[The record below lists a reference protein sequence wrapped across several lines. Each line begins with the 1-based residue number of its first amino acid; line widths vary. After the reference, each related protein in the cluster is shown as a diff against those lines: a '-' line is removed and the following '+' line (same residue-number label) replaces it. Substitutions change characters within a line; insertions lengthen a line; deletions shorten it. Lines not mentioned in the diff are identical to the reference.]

1 MAVEWDA
8 ASIRAKI
15 EAAAMRGV
23 VTGAAAVQD
32 DGTRRIQSPPKT
44 GRIYVRRGVSHQAS
58 APGEAPA
65 NDTGRLANSTDIR
78 YDVPALA
85 AYVNWA
91 AGYARSLEYGT
102 ERMDP
107 RPFARPSLTAQEGT
121 IRAAVSAE
129 IAQVLKS

>member
-8 ASIRAKI
+8 AAIRAKI

-23 VTGAAAVQD
+23 ITGAAAVQD
-32 DGTRRIQSPPKT
+32 DGTRRIQSPPKS

-78 YDVPALA
+78 YDAPVLA

-102 ERMDP
+102 ERMEP
-107 RPFARPSLTAQEGT
+107 RPFARPSLIAQEKT
-121 IRAAVSAE
+121 IRNAIASE
-129 IAQVLKS
+129 IAQVLQR